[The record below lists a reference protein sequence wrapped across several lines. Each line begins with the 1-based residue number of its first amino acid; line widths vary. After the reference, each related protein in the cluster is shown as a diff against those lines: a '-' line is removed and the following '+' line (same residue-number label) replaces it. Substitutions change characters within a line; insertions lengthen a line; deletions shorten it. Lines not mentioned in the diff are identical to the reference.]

1 MAQASDRAEL
11 NGVEM
16 ELAAAAVRDAGARA
30 RGESVVDLFV
40 HTACAES
47 QYACRATSTTESAF
61 HTYRC
66 CASLIPCGDCH
77 QLRLREPR
85 LSGPFADAVLVATEA
100 HDRNA
105 FSRRAEVAARCPPV
119 TQPHSAAARKQV
131 PSRGGIRSGGWRAR
145 TDALGGGLRTPIAV
159 GHPYS
164 RAPSSPGSLGSPLER
179 GARGR
184 ASEALAET
192 GGTAREKGNHPPRR
206 AVRSAPLPEARW
218 TAVIRCRHPRSAAG
232 RARLRASPPGAPR
245 RSAPTP
251 ASLAIFGISVAQSLT
266 GRQRHRLAA
275 TARI

>member
-119 TQPHSAAARKQV
+119 TQPHSAAARALNTARALNRCLAAAEFAQGAGG
-131 PSRGGIRSGGWRAR
+131 RGRMRSG
-145 TDALGGGLRTPIAV
+145 
-159 GHPYS
+159 
-164 RAPSSPGSLGSPLER
+164 
-179 GARGR
+179 
-184 ASEALAET
+184 
-192 GGTAREKGNHPPRR
+192 
-206 AVRSAPLPEARW
+206 
-218 TAVIRCRHPRSAAG
+218 AG
-232 RARLRASPPGAPR
+232 
-245 RSAPTP
+245 
-251 ASLAIFGISVAQSLT
+251 
-266 GRQRHRLAA
+266 
-275 TARI
+275 